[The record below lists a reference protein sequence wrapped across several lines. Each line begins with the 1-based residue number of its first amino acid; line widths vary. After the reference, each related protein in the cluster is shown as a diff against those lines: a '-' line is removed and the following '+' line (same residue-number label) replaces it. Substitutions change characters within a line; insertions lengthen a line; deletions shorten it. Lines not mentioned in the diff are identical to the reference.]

1 MPRVEVVFYCEND
14 GTVPL
19 LAWLDHLPM
28 KVQDKCRVQIERLRE
43 QGHEL
48 RRPAAENLGEGIY
61 ELRVR
66 WQSVNY
72 RMLYFFYG
80 RLAAVLSHG
89 LTKERRVP
97 PKEIAQARARKR
109 TFEEHPKAHT
119 YKEV

>member
-1 MPRVEVVFYCEND
+1 MPRVEVVFYQEDD

-19 LAWLDHLPM
+19 LEWLDRLPA
-28 KVQDKCRVQIERLRE
+28 KVQAKCRVQIERLRE
-43 QGHEL
+43 QGHAL
-48 RRPAAENLGEGIY
+48 HRPAAENLGEGIY
-61 ELRVR
+61 ELRMR

-72 RMLYFFYG
+72 RMLYFFHG

-97 PKEIAQARARKR
+97 PGEIAQAKMRKSK
-109 TFEEHPKAHT
+109 FEAHPEVHT

>member
-1 MPRVEVVFYCEND
+1 MPSVEVVFYQEDD

-19 LAWLDHLPM
+19 LEWLDKLPA
-28 KVQDKCRVQIERLRE
+28 KVQDKCRAQIERLKA

-48 RRPAAENLGEGIY
+48 RRPAADYLGEDIY

-72 RMLYFFYG
+72 RMLYFFHG
-80 RLAAVLSHG
+80 RVAAVLSHG

-97 PKEIAQARARKR
+97 PREIAQARANKRK
-109 TFEEHPKAHT
+109 FEEHPDVHT